1 MAVEA
6 KLSDQE
12 IASLMEIP
20 HPSKDAGESIY
31 GATKVFPDY
40 QAEPGETYL
49 GMVHGIVARVL
60 GELRRR
66 PARRCARRRRA
77 STRRCTSSASAR

>member
-20 HPSKDAGESIY
+20 HPSKG
-31 GATKVFPDY
+31 
-40 QAEPGETYL
+40 
-49 GMVHGIVARVL
+49 L
-60 GELRRR
+60 GE
-66 PARRCARRRRA
+66 
-77 STRRCTSSASAR
+77 